1 LSLIRS
7 RRQAREFVLQAL
19 YAFEFTRD
27 KPDDIITRLK
37 EMGEE
42 TDMDEEAEEYVL
54 KLFNATIANQDWTGE
69 EIKQHL
75 QNWEYDRVALI
86 DRLVLQMMITEMV
99 FFDDIPPKV
108 SISEG
113 VEISKKYSTPD
124 SGGFVN
130 GILDSVYHS
139 LDNLTLPAQ
148 V

>member
-1 LSLIRS
+1 MIHS

-19 YAFEFTRD
+19 YAYEFTHD
-27 KPDDIITRLK
+27 KPKDIIARLK
-37 EMGEE
+37 ERNEDTEVDEE
-42 TDMDEEAEEYVL
+42 TEEYMW
-54 KLFNATIANQDWTGE
+54 KLFSTTLAKQDWTSV
-69 EIKQHL
+69 EIKRRL

-99 FFDDIPPKV
+99 FFEDIPPKV

-130 GILDSVYHS
+130 GILDSIYHS
-139 LDNLTLPAQ
+139 LDTLSTH
-148 V
+148 

>member
-1 LSLIRS
+1 MSLIRS

-42 TDMDEEAEEYVL
+42 TDMDEEAEDYVR
-54 KLFNATIANQDWTGE
+54 KLFGATIDNQDWTGE
-69 EIKQHL
+69 EIKQRL
-75 QNWEYDRVALI
+75 LNWEYDRVALI

-139 LDNLTLPAQ
+139 LDSVKETLH
-148 V
+148 

>member
-1 LSLIRS
+1 MSLIRS

-54 KLFNATIANQDWTGE
+54 KLFNATIANHDWTGE

-139 LDNLTLPAQ
+139 LDTLAAPR
-148 V
+148 VN